1 MIRLSLIAVAVAQM
15 GGLSGAIK
23 RMPGMPQNFLACDRE
38 QELLLP
44 PSLLEWLPEDHLAW
58 FVIDAVAAMELA
70 AFYVAYRADGHGRA
84 AHDPAMMVALLLY
97 AYAIGERSSRRIE
110 RRCVEDVAARVIC
123 ANQRPDHTT
132 IARFRQRHEAAL
144 AGLFGDV
151 LALCAE
157 AGLVRVGVVA
167 IDGTK
172 VHANASQHA
181 SRSYEEVAREILAEA
196 DAVDAAEDE
205 QFGERRG
212 DELPPELAT
221 AQGRRGWLRE
231 AKRRLDER
239 RAEEARPIP
248 RSRPDRLKE
257 AKRRLEEEHE
267 VECRANADYEA
278 YRARG
283 RMKDGRRFG
292 RPPNPYRPPD
302 TPAGK
307 INVTDPDSRNVKT
320 SRGWVQGYNAQ
331 AVCTERQIV
340 IAAEVTVDSPDFGH
354 LQPMLSA
361 TRTELAAAG
370 ISDAPEV
377 VLADA
382 GYWHQAQME
391 SLTSGGTVVL
401 IPPDAGKR
409 KGARPGWDGGL
420 YAFMRRVLASERG
433 GELYAKRQ
441 GMIEPVFAHTK
452 FNRRMD
458 RFQRRGRSA
467 ARSEWRLITATHNLL
482 KLYKHTTAPLA
493 A

>member
-1 MIRLSLIAVAVAQM
+1 MA
-15 GGLSGAIK
+15 
-23 RMPGMPQNFLACDRE
+23 QNFIACDRE

-44 PSLLEWLPEDHLAW
+44 PSLREWLPEDHLAW
-58 FVIDAVAAMELA
+58 FVLDAVDAMNLK
-70 AFYVAYRADGHGRA
+70 AFFVGYREDGWGRA

-110 RRCVEDVAARVIC
+110 RRCHDDVAVRVVT
-123 ANQRPDHTT
+123 ANQAPDHTT

-144 AGLFGDV
+144 GALFGEV
-151 LALCAE
+151 LVLCAE
-157 AGLVRVGVVA
+157 AGLVKVGVIA

-181 SRSYEEVAREILAEA
+181 NRDYEQLAREILAEA
-196 DAVDAAEDE
+196 AEVDRLEDE
-205 QFGERRG
+205 QFGEARG
-212 DELPPELAT
+212 DELPPELST

-231 AKRRLDER
+231 AKRRLDDQ

-248 RSRPDRLKE
+248 ASRPARLKE
-257 AKRRLEEEHE
+257 AKRRLDEELD
-267 VECRANADYEA
+267 VECRANAAYEA

-283 RMKDGRRFG
+283 VMKDGRRFG
-292 RPPNPYRPPD
+292 RPPDAYQPPAI
-302 TPAGK
+302 PAGK

-331 AVCTERQIV
+331 AAVTAEQIV

-354 LQPMLSA
+354 LEPMVNA
-361 TRTELAAAG
+361 AERELTAIG
-370 ISDAPEV
+370 IDELPEV

-382 GYWHQAQME
+382 GYWHHVQME
-391 SLTSGGTVVL
+391 RIVDRGVTVL

-409 KGARPGWDGGL
+409 KGERPGWSGGL
-420 YAFMRRVLASERG
+420 YAFMRRVLDTEQG
-433 GELYAKRQ
+433 GGLYAKRQ
-441 GMIEPVFAHTK
+441 GMIEPVFADTK
-452 FNRRMD
+452 FNRRCD

-482 KLYKHTTAPLA
+482 KLWRHTTAPMPA
-493 A
+493 

>member
-1 MIRLSLIAVAVAQM
+1 
-15 GGLSGAIK
+15 
-23 RMPGMPQNFLACDRE
+23 MPQNFLACDRE

-44 PSLLEWLPEDHLAW
+44 PSLREWLPEDHLAW
-58 FVIDAVAAMELA
+58 FVVDAVAPMDLA
-70 AFYVAYRADGHGRA
+70 AFYGAYRADGHGRA
-84 AHDPAMMVALLLY
+84 AHDPAMMVTLLLY

-110 RRCVEDVAARVIC
+110 RRCVEDVATRVIC

-132 IARFRQRHEAAL
+132 IARFRQRHESAL

-157 AGLVRVGVVA
+157 AGLVQVGVVA

-181 SRSYEEVAREILAEA
+181 TRSYEEIAREILAEA
-196 DAVDAAEDE
+196 DAVDAQEDE
-205 QFGERRG
+205 QFGDRRG
-212 DELPPELAT
+212 DELPPELAS

-239 RAEEARPIP
+239 RAKEARPIP

-257 AKRRLEEEHE
+257 AKRRLDEEHE

-292 RPPNPYRPPD
+292 RPPDPYRPPD

-307 INVTDPDSRNVKT
+307 INVSDPDSRNVKT

-331 AVCTERQIV
+331 AVVTAEQII

-354 LQPMLSA
+354 LEPMVEA
-361 TRTELAAAG
+361 TQQELAAAG
-370 ISDAPEV
+370 IQDAPEV

-382 GYWHQAQME
+382 GYWHTAQMQ
-391 SLTSGGTVVL
+391 TITGAGTAVL

-420 YAFMRRVLASERG
+420 YAFMRRVLASDRG

-452 FNRRMD
+452 FNRRID

-467 ARSEWRLITATHNLL
+467 SRSEWRLITATHNLL
-482 KLYKHTTAPLA
+482 KLHKHTTAPLPA
-493 A
+493 

>member
-1 MIRLSLIAVAVAQM
+1 
-15 GGLSGAIK
+15 
-23 RMPGMPQNFLACDRE
+23 MPQNFLACDRE

-44 PSLLEWLPEDHLAW
+44 PSLREWLPEDHLAW
-58 FVIDAVAAMELA
+58 FVVDAVAQMDLA
-70 AFYVAYRADGHGRA
+70 AFYGAYRADGHGRA
-84 AHDPAMMVALLLY
+84 AHDPAMMVTLLLY

-110 RRCVEDVAARVIC
+110 RRCVEDVATRVIC

-132 IARFRQRHEAAL
+132 IARFRQRHESAL

-157 AGLVRVGVVA
+157 AGLVQVGVVA

-181 SRSYEEVAREILAEA
+181 TRSYEEIAREILAEA
-196 DAVDAAEDE
+196 DAVDAQEDE
-205 QFGERRG
+205 QFGDRRG
-212 DELPPELAT
+212 DELPPELAS

-239 RAEEARPIP
+239 RAKEARPIP

-257 AKRRLEEEHE
+257 AKRRLDEEHE

-292 RPPNPYRPPD
+292 RPPDPYRPPD

-307 INVTDPDSRNVKT
+307 INVSDPDSRNVKT

-331 AVCTERQIV
+331 AVVTAEQII

-354 LQPMLSA
+354 LEPMVEA
-361 TRTELAAAG
+361 TQQELAAAG
-370 ISDAPEV
+370 IQDAPEV

-382 GYWHQAQME
+382 GYWHTAQMQ
-391 SLTSGGTVVL
+391 TITGAGTAVL

-420 YAFMRRVLASERG
+420 YAFMRRVLASDRG

-452 FNRRMD
+452 FNRRID

-467 ARSEWRLITATHNLL
+467 SRSEWRLITATHNLL
-482 KLYKHTTAPLA
+482 KLHKHTTAPLPA
-493 A
+493 